1 MPIVSI
7 VLFVFSGALLIYAGM
22 TALTKKIVVPI
33 NRRSSVQH
41 VTKEYVKQFAKL
53 IAFLA
58 IAPAVGAIFGL
69 FIEIVLIPVII
80 FFVLFIALLVIG
92 IKVIM
97 KQWYG

>member
-7 VLFVFSGALLIYAGM
+7 VLFVFSGALLIYAGI
-22 TALTKKIVVPI
+22 TAITKKIEVPI
-33 NRRSSVQH
+33 NRRASVQN
-41 VTKEYVKQFAKL
+41 VTKEYATQFAKL

-69 FIEIVLIPVII
+69 FIEITIIPVII
-80 FFVLFIALLVIG
+80 FFVLFIVLLIIG

-97 KQWYG
+97 KQ